1 MVSNTKIKSSNDIKA
16 ILKRIAYQVYE
27 SNFEENELI
36 IVGIEKAGN
45 QLAALLINE
54 LQTISSLSLTH
65 VSLTLDKKNPRNSI
79 HCDTTPSFLKNQ
91 SSVIVD
97 DVLNTGSTL
106 IYAVNYFLQ
115 FPVKQIK
122 TAVMVNR
129 NHKKFPVKADFK
141 GISLSTSI
149 NEHVTV
155 VLEGEN
161 SGIYLC

>member
-1 MVSNTKIKSSNDIKA
+1 M
-16 ILKRIAYQVYE
+16 
-27 SNFEENELI
+27 
-36 IVGIEKAGN
+36 
-45 QLAALLINE
+45 
-54 LQTISSLSLTH
+54 
-65 VSLTLDKKNPRNSI
+65 
-79 HCDTTPSFLKNQ
+79 
-91 SSVIVD
+91 
-97 DVLNTGSTL
+97 LNTGSTL